1 MFAIISC
8 LPSIAILPQNGFR
21 RGCAAAVSA
30 DKVSLGGVGL
40 IDDVTLL
47 GAGGERQHGREYQ
60 DNLLHYTE
68 VMTKKIDHSFHSVGI
83 I

>member
-1 MFAIISC
+1 MGS
-8 LPSIAILPQNGFR
+8 
-21 RGCAAAVSA
+21 
-30 DKVSLGGVGL
+30 DGVG
-40 IDDVTLL
+40 

-68 VMTKKIDHSFHSVGI
+68 MMTKKIGHSFHCVGI